1 MYFLLNPTLE
11 PVLATSTSAV
21 DQNGVGVGS
30 YCCDRYCDRILTLRR
45 LPAKLNLEP
54 DGRADI
60 QLA

>member
-1 MYFLLNPTLE
+1 MYFLLNLTLE

-21 DQNGVGVGS
+21 DQNGVGS
-30 YCCDRYCDRILTLRR
+30 YCCDRCCDRILTLRR

-54 DGRADI
+54 DGRANI